1 MYYKD
6 QLHLIHLFFNKLN
19 YGNNTV
25 TIVSMVTFYSLS
37 LIIFF
42 FMNLGYQKNKINEND
57 NLEQSHQHITIYATI
72 KQHLILPCIG
82 IFIIMPVNE
91 QLDHRL
97 RGIAYE

>member
-1 MYYKD
+1 MKM
-6 QLHLIHLFFNKLN
+6 
-19 YGNNTV
+19 
-25 TIVSMVTFYSLS
+25 TIQ
-37 LIIFF
+37 
-42 FMNLGYQKNKINEND
+42 N
-57 NLEQSHQHITIYATI
+57 SHQHITIFAII